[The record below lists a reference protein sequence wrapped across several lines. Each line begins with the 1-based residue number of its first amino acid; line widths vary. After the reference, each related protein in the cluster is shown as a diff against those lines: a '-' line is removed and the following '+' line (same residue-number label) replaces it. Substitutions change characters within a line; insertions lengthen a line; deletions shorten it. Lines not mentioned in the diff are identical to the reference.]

1 MGNLQ
6 KISQLVLLPSQVQE
20 QTKPVP
26 AELTQ
31 KQISLKSGANKTDF
45 INAWGS
51 SSAINQVP
59 TVLSDVVA
67 MAEQS
72 VTLADVR
79 AVWKVDTAV
88 EIVAKQLG
96 GLFYFSEASSKDAD
110 VQRKVTQLMDSAALI
125 VDEFYFL
132 TMPELCSFFRRVKTG
147 MYGQI
152 SWGSL
157 GINVQQLFSVMRE
170 FQRDRKTAY
179 DKLEAERQK
188 NESLERRCKDYAG
201 AVIGGIEGHYQK
213 CDEDF
218 YYFVSSFPFLQDL
231 TTDRK
236 RILWGRFKENREDA
250 LKTIWG
256 IHENQKVK
264 SADSSNDN
272 LKNE

>member
-1 MGNLQ
+1 MAIV
-6 KISQLVLLPSQVQE
+6 KISDLVLLPSMVAQ

-26 AELTQ
+26 VELTQ
-31 KQISLKSGANKTDF
+31 KQISLKSGANETDF

-51 SSAINQVP
+51 PSAINQIP

-67 MAEQS
+67 MADKS

-79 AVWKVDTAV
+79 AVWGVDTAV
-88 EIVAKQLG
+88 KIVVKQLG
-96 GLFYFSEASSKDAD
+96 GLFYFSEASNKDAD
-110 VQRKVTQLMDSAALI
+110 TQRKVTQLMECAALI

-201 AVIGGIEGHYQK
+201 AIIGGIEGHYDK
-213 CDEDF
+213 CKESLD
-218 YYFVSSFPFLQDL
+218 YFLQSFPFLVGSPHACAWWEYFKK
-231 TTDRK
+231 DRGK
-236 RILWGRFKENREDA
+236 A
-250 LKTIWG
+250 LKDIWNLTKK
-256 IHENQKVK
+256 IEAK
-264 SADSSNDN
+264 SDDSSNDK

>member
-1 MGNLQ
+1 M
-6 KISQLVLLPSQVQE
+6 E
-20 QTKPVP
+20 C
-26 AELTQ
+26 
-31 KQISLKSGANKTDF
+31 
-45 INAWGS
+45 
-51 SSAINQVP
+51 
-59 TVLSDVVA
+59 
-67 MAEQS
+67 
-72 VTLADVR
+72 
-79 AVWKVDTAV
+79 
-88 EIVAKQLG
+88 
-96 GLFYFSEASSKDAD
+96 
-110 VQRKVTQLMDSAALI
+110 AALI

-132 TMPELCSFFRRVKTG
+132 TMPELCSFWRRVRTG

-157 GINVQQLFSVMRE
+157 GINVQQLFCVMRE
-170 FQRDRKTAY
+170 FQRDRKAAY

-201 AVIGGIEGHYQK
+201 IGGIENHYQK

-264 SADSSNDN
+264 
-272 LKNE
+272 